1 VPPSSSTKHTNV
13 GAIAGGVVGALV
25 FLALLVVGLFFWRR
39 RKRSQLIEE
48 TQTIPIT
55 FDSRPSWNQ
64 PPIRVDVTPKAH
76 PQESKSRNQSPSVSS
91 SHPSAPSSSISHS
104 GESHDS
110 TTQLRTEMEE
120 IRREMEEMRSR
131 QVYEEPPPLYG

>member
-1 VPPSSSTKHTNV
+1 MPPSSTTKHKNV
-13 GAIAGGVVGALV
+13 GAIVGGVVGALV

-48 TQTIPIT
+48 TQTMPIL

-64 PPIRVDVTPKAH
+64 PPITVDVTPRAQ
-76 PQESKSRNQSPSVSS
+76 PQDSTSRNQSPSVSS
-91 SHPSAPSSSISHS
+91 SHTSAPSSSHS
-104 GESHDS
+104 GELHDS

-120 IRREMEEMRSR
+120 MRREMEEIRSR
-131 QVYEEPPPLYG
+131 QTYDEPPPLYG